1 MHARICP
8 ACPHTARTLSC
19 PSVFCLSFFSHC
31 RYAIG
36 QKYGAHYDSLDNDSP
51 RVATVLLYLSDVE
64 EGGETAF
71 PGVSHCDCG
80 CEQAWGWFPGS
91 AAGKELPA
99 CPARPCMPTSLQRCT
114 DAASSA
120 TLCLP
125 FLLQGSEWIDP
136 SVAARFEPLSQCA
149 AGHVAG

>member
-1 MHARICP
+1 MP
-8 ACPHTARTLSC
+8 
-19 PSVFCLSFFSHC
+19 FCLLSFFSHC

-99 CPARPCMPTSLQRCT
+99 LPGPALHAHLP
-114 DAASSA
+114 AA
-120 TLCLP
+120 L
-125 FLLQGSEWIDP
+125 
-136 SVAARFEPLSQCA
+136 
-149 AGHVAG
+149 H